1 VLQLSEEQLE
11 QALPPPEPRES
22 GDSSAWRQNREST
35 RLALPPQLGQ
45 GTPSPAWLIDLSS
58 SNFLSQ
64 LEQIYSY
71 IGIF

>member
-11 QALPPPEPRES
+11 QALPPPEPGKS
-22 GDSSAWRQNREST
+22 SDSSEWLQNREST

-58 SNFLSQ
+58 SNFCPQS
-64 LEQIYSY
+64 EQQYSY
-71 IGIF
+71 IGI